1 MKYYL
6 FNSLAN
12 NGVKPEFLGELEGK
26 EGISLKDVIGLD
38 YVLFFKG
45 LDKDDEVVLVGGDGT
60 INYLVN
66 AIGDYKIENKL
77 FLRAAGT
84 GNDFLN
90 DIKKDHEGEEEILL
104 NPYIEH
110 LPTVFVNGMEK
121 KFINGIGYGIDG
133 YCCEVADQIK
143 EKEPNKKIDY
153 TGIAIKGLLFH
164 FKPVTATVIVDGK
177 EETFTKV
184 WLSPS
189 MKGRFYGGGMMV
201 APAQDRMGDVLSNVI
216 YRASNKFQA
225 LIVFPKIFK
234 GEHVKKVKM
243 VRIATGKEITV
254 KFDRPCALQID
265 GETVLGVSEYTVKA

>member
-6 FNSLAN
+6 YNSLAN
-12 NGVKPEFLGELEGK
+12 NGKRPEFLDDLEK
-26 EGISLKDVIGLD
+26 NTSVSVKDALGLD
-38 YVLFFKG
+38 YVEFFKS
-45 LDKDDEVVLVGGDGT
+45 LNEDDEVVLVGGDGT
-60 INYLVN
+60 VNYFVN
-66 AIGDYKIENKL
+66 AIGDYEVKNKL
-77 FLRAAGT
+77 YLRPAGT

-90 DIKKDHEGEEEILL
+90 DVKKDHEGEEEIPL
-104 NPYIEH
+104 NDYIKG
-110 LPTVFVNGMEK
+110 LPTVYVNGMEK

-143 EKEPNKKIDY
+143 EKDSSKEINY

-164 FKPVTATVIVDGK
+164 FKPVTATILVDG
-177 EETFTKV
+177 EEHSFTKV
-184 WLSPS
+184 WLAPS

-201 APAQDRMGDVLSNVI
+201 APAQDRKGDTLSCVV

-225 LIVFPKIFK
+225 LIVFPSIFK
-234 GEHVKKVKM
+234 GEHIKKEKM
-243 VRIATGKEITV
+243 VKVFTGKEITV

>member
-12 NGVKPEFLGELEGK
+12 NGVKPGFLGELEGK

-38 YVLFFKG
+38 YVPFFKG

>member
-12 NGVKPEFLGELEGK
+12 NGVRPEFLKDLEGK
-26 EGISLKDVIGLD
+26 DGICLKDVIGLD
-38 YVLFFKG
+38 YLEFFKS
-45 LDKDDEVVLVGGDGT
+45 LKEDEEVVLVGGDGT

-66 AIGDYKIENKL
+66 AIGDYKIQNKL
-77 FLRAAGT
+77 YLRAAGT

-110 LPTVFVNGMEK
+110 LPTVYVNGMEK

-164 FKPVTATVIVDGK
+164 FKPVTATVIVDGV

-201 APAQDRMGDVLSNVI
+201 APAQDRMGDVLSNVV

-243 VRIATGKEITV
+243 VKIRTGKEITV

>member
-12 NGVKPEFLGELEGK
+12 NGVRPEFLKDLEGK
-26 EGISLKDVIGLD
+26 DGICLKDVIGLD
-38 YVLFFKG
+38 YLEFFKS
-45 LDKDDEVVLVGGDGT
+45 LKEDEEVVLVGGDGT

-66 AIGDYKIENKL
+66 AIGDYKIQNKL
-77 FLRAAGT
+77 YLRAAGT

-110 LPTVFVNGMEK
+110 LPTVYVNGMEK

-164 FKPVTATVIVDGK
+164 FKPVTATVIVDGV

-201 APAQDRMGDVLSNVI
+201 APAQDRLGDVLSNVV

-243 VRIATGKEITV
+243 VKIRTGKEITV

>member
-26 EGISLKDVIGLD
+26 EGVSLKDVIGLD
-38 YVLFFKG
+38 YVPFFKG
-45 LDKDDEVVLVGGDGT
+45 LEKDDEVVLVGGDGT

-77 FLRAAGT
+77 YLRAAGT

-164 FKPVTATVIVDGK
+164 FKPVTATVTVDGK

>member
-26 EGISLKDVIGLD
+26 EGVSLKDVIGLE
-38 YVLFFKG
+38 YVPFFKG
-45 LDKDDEVVLVGGDGT
+45 LEKDDEVVLVGGDGT

-77 FLRAAGT
+77 YLRAAGT

>member
-6 FNSLAN
+6 YNSLAN
-12 NGVKPEFLGELEGK
+12 NGVRPAFLDELEK
-26 EGISLKDVIGLD
+26 NESVIVKDALGLD
-38 YVLFFKG
+38 YVSF
-45 LDKDDEVVLVGGDGT
+45 LDALHSDDEVVLIGGDGT
-60 INYLVN
+60 INYFVN
-66 AIGDYKIENKL
+66 AIGDYELKNNLYWK
-77 FLRAAGT
+77 AAGT

-104 NPYIEH
+104 NPYVKN
-110 LPTVFVNGMEK
+110 LPTVYVNGMEK

-133 YCCEVADQIK
+133 YCCEVADKIK
-143 EKEPNKKIDY
+143 EKDSSKKINY

-164 FKPVTATVIVDGK
+164 FKPVTATITVDGATQ
-177 EETFTKV
+177 TFTKV
-184 WLSPS
+184 WLAPS

-201 APAQDRMGDVLSNVI
+201 APKQDRMSDTLSCVV

-225 LIVFPKIFK
+225 LIVFPSIFK
-234 GEHVKKVKM
+234 GEHVKKEKM
-243 VRIATGKEITV
+243 VKIFTGKEINV

>member
-12 NGVKPEFLGELEGK
+12 NGVRPEFLKDLEGK
-26 EGISLKDVIGLD
+26 DGICLKDVIGLD
-38 YVLFFKG
+38 YLEFFKS
-45 LDKDDEVVLVGGDGT
+45 LKEDEEVVLVGGDGT

-66 AIGDYKIENKL
+66 AIGDYKIQNKL
-77 FLRAAGT
+77 YLRAAGT

-110 LPTVFVNGMEK
+110 LPSVYVNGMEK

-164 FKPVTATVIVDGK
+164 FKPVTATVIVDGV

-201 APAQDRMGDVLSNVI
+201 APAQDRMGDVLSNVV

-243 VRIATGKEITV
+243 VKIRTGKEITV

>member
-12 NGVKPEFLGELEGK
+12 NGVRPEFLKDLEGK
-26 EGISLKDVIGLD
+26 DGICLKDVIGLD
-38 YVLFFKG
+38 YLEFFKS
-45 LDKDDEVVLVGGDGT
+45 LKEDEEVVLVGGDGT

-66 AIGDYKIENKL
+66 AIGDYKIQNKL
-77 FLRAAGT
+77 YLRAAGT

-110 LPTVFVNGMEK
+110 LPTVYVNGMEK

-164 FKPVTATVIVDGK
+164 FKPVTATVTVDGV

-201 APAQDRMGDVLSNVI
+201 APAQDRMGDVLSNVV

-243 VRIATGKEITV
+243 VKIRTGKEITV

>member
-12 NGVKPEFLGELEGK
+12 NGVRPEFLKDLEGK
-26 EGISLKDVIGLD
+26 DDTCLKDVIGLD
-38 YVLFFKG
+38 YLEFFKS
-45 LDKDDEVVLVGGDGT
+45 LKEDEEVVLVGGDGT

-66 AIGDYKIENKL
+66 AIGDYKIQNKL
-77 FLRAAGT
+77 YLRAAGT

-110 LPTVFVNGMEK
+110 LPTVYVNGMEK

-164 FKPVTATVIVDGK
+164 FKPVTATVTVDGV

-201 APAQDRMGDVLSNVI
+201 APAQDRMSDVLSNVV

-243 VRIATGKEITV
+243 VKIRTGKEITV

>member
-6 FNSLAN
+6 YNSLAN
-12 NGVKPEFLGELEGK
+12 NGVKPEFFNDLEGK
-26 EGISLKDVIGLD
+26 EGIEIKDALGMD
-38 YVLFFKG
+38 YVSFFKG
-45 LDKDDEVVLVGGDGT
+45 LNEEDEVVLVGGDGT

-66 AIGDYKIENKL
+66 AIGDYKIVNKL
-77 FLRAAGT
+77 YLRAAGT

-90 DIKKDHEGEEEILL
+90 DIKKDHAGEEEILL

-110 LPTVFVNGMEK
+110 LPTVYVNGMEK

-164 FKPVTATVIVDGK
+164 FKPVTATVIVDGV

-201 APAQDRMGDVLSNVI
+201 APSQDRMGDTLSNVV

-243 VRIATGKEITV
+243 VKIRTGKEITV